1 MWLAAWRVTM
11 IHADKMLLQRN
22 SGRQGRDG
30 MKFICIVIT
39 VVSWLSFCK
48 SYTDPA
54 KVHRRG
60 CFLKSNKEIEQTKKK
75 KINPLKA
82 SKRARRR

>member
-1 MWLAAWRVTM
+1 MVTRIGEVLPNDHIHREM
-11 IHADKMLLQRN
+11 IVEEC
-22 SGRQGRDG
+22 DG
-30 MKFICIVIT
+30 CNKVWSNGIE
-39 VVSWLSFCK
+39 SFCK